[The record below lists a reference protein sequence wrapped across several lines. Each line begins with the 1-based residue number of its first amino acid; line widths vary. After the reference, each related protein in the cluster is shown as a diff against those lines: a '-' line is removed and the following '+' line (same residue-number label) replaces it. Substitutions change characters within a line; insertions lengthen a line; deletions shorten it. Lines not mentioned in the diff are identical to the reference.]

1 MNHFFKVKTLKEV
14 ISLVSEF
21 QSLDVE
27 TVDILEAYS
36 RVLAKDIYSDQ
47 DIPGFKRATMDGY
60 AVSSA
65 STFGASESNPAWLE
79 IIGSIA
85 IGDVP
90 DFSMESGQAAKIS
103 TGGMLPKGAD
113 SVVMVEHTEAIG
125 GGDGA
130 SQATAD
136 KTAASYNPTV
146 EIYKSVAPL
155 QNVIES
161 DEDFQT
167 GQKVLEIGTVI
178 RPQEVGLAAALGI
191 CRLPVYKIP
200 KVGIISTGDEIVP
213 IEQTPPF
220 GKIRDINS
228 YTLAG
233 LIIESGAKPV
243 LYGIVKDNEESLYK
257 TCSKAVAETD
267 MVIISG
273 GSSVGTRDFTV
284 NVLSSLKDTEILVH
298 GISISP
304 GKPTIL
310 AKSGSTHAKP
320 IWGLPGHV
328 VSAMV
333 VFKVVVA
340 PFLNKIR
347 GFSVYDIDSEN
358 KEAASRTTAS
368 LENIKIPA
376 VLARNVASAQGRT
389 DFIRVKL
396 VRKFDLNSKDR
407 NAENSSS
414 KDKNELFAEPI
425 IGKSG
430 LIRTMIMA
438 DGLLE
443 IGENVEGLEKGEM
456 VDVIP
461 LRAFS

>member
-113 SVVMVEHTEAIG
+113 SVVMVEYTETVGNITIE
-125 GGDGA
+125 DI
-130 SQATAD
+130 AT
-136 KTAASYNPTV
+136 TSGYSPTLEV
-146 EIYKSVAPL
+146 YKSVAPL
-155 QNVIES
+155 QNVI
-161 DEDFQT
+161 DKNEDFKK
-167 GQKVLEIGTVI
+167 GAKILEAGTVI

-200 KVGIISTGDEIVP
+200 KIGIISTGDEIVP

-233 LIIESGAKPV
+233 LIIESGAQPV
-243 LYGIVKDNEESLYK
+243 QYGIVKDNEESLYK
-257 TCSKAVAETD
+257 TCSKAIAETD

-358 KEAASRTTAS
+358 KEAASRTSAS

-376 VLARNVASAQGRT
+376 VLARNIASAQGRT